1 MDVDSFQELSVRI
14 VDEIDK
20 KQGVLRDGQLNMSQL
35 VEELGELAK
44 EVNREKLR
52 NKKADIKDLEDEF
65 GDVFLQFAKLAD
77 LYDVNL
83 EKAVLNKI
91 EILKKRHN
99 L

>member
-44 EVNREKLR
+44 EVNRENLR
-52 NKKADIKDLEDEF
+52 NKQADIKDLEDEF